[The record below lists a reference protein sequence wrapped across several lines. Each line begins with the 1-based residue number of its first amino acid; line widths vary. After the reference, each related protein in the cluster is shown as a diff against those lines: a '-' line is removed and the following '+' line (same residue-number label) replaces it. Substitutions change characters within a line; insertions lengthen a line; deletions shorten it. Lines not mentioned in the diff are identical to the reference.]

1 MIIKTKSY
9 FATPFL
15 QMSFPGFLPSCHFRG
30 FSLLSF
36 PGILPLVIPGHFFFS
51 LSFPG
56 LTGESM
62 DVRVKPEH
70 DRKREAMTERER
82 SNDRKRERQ

>member
-1 MIIKTKSY
+1 MIIKAKSY
-9 FATPFL
+9 FATAFL
-15 QMSFPGFLPSCHFRG
+15 QVSFPDFPPS
-30 FSLLSF
+30 
-36 PGILPLVIPGHFFFS
+36 VIPVHFFFS

>member
-1 MIIKTKSY
+1 
-9 FATPFL
+9 
-15 QMSFPGFLPSCHFRG
+15 
-30 FSLLSF
+30 
-36 PGILPLVIPGHFFFS
+36 
-51 LSFPG
+51 
-56 LTGESM
+56 M